1 MYFSAQL
8 LLLDMIFL
16 TLSRK
21 PGKNLVNALSFVY
34 IFYDLS
40 LSTRLIKLLRFKLNQ
55 ITRKRSGSTRLTTL
69 LRWEIF
75 ILPTRK
81 PWLNQAYH
89 ASDVEIVNQISQKT
103 LVKPG
108 LPGFWGGKFQPGLPG
123 KPGNTRL
130 TKHFWLRFLSR
141 DLSYQTFVVNYNL
154 AIIQDNKEILGLPW
168 KPGKTRL
175 SVLVDSCQKPGKS
188 GSTRVYQAHQAFNQT
203 FGARAEIHT
212 VVVFLCVLASSWNSP
227 GAYVRNIASVG
238 SSGWKQATALE
249 VSRRKK
255 NLVASFVTR
264 AEAFFFGGG
273 GGKKLA

>member
-8 LLLDMIFL
+8 LLFDMIFL

-81 PWLNQAYH
+81 PWLNQAY
-89 ASDVEIVNQISQKT
+89 QKT

-130 TKHFWLRFLSR
+130 TKHFWLGFLSR
-141 DLSYQTFVVNYNL
+141 DLSYQTFMVNYNQAYL
-154 AIIQDNKEILGLPW
+154 ESLV
-168 KPGKTRL
+168 KPGSTRL

-188 GSTRVYQAHQAFNQT
+188 GSTRVYRAHQAFNQT

-227 GAYVRNIASVG
+227 GAYVRNIAPVG
-238 SSGWKQATALE
+238 SSCWK
-249 VSRRKK
+249 
-255 NLVASFVTR
+255 
-264 AEAFFFGGG
+264 
-273 GGKKLA
+273 

>member
-1 MYFSAQL
+1 MFCPLFTYF
-8 LLLDMIFL
+8 I
-16 TLSRK
+16 
-21 PGKNLVNALSFVY
+21 
-34 IFYDLS
+34 ILS

-55 ITRKRSGSTRLTTL
+55 ITRKRSGRTKLTTL

-141 DLSYQTFVVNYNL
+141 DLSYQTFMVNYNQAYL
-154 AIIQDNKEILGLPW
+154 ESLV
-168 KPGKTRL
+168 KPGSTRL
-175 SVLVDSCQKPGKS
+175 SVLVDNNIVKSLVSLVQPGF
-188 GSTRVYQAHQAFNQT
+188 TRLTRLLTRLLVQGRAFWTISFTPLKLLSPYILFGFT
-203 FGARAEIHT
+203 FLIIFQNKEYLREKIKNTEDWGIP
-212 VVVFLCVLASSWNSP
+212 S
-227 GAYVRNIASVG
+227 RNHRS
-238 SSGWKQATALE
+238 
-249 VSRRKK
+249 
-255 NLVASFVTR
+255 
-264 AEAFFFGGG
+264 
-273 GGKKLA
+273 

>member
-8 LLLDMIFL
+8 LLFDMIFL
-16 TLSRK
+16 TLSRE

-141 DLSYQTFVVNYNL
+141 DLSYQTFMVNYNQAYL
-154 AIIQDNKEILGLPW
+154 ESLV
-168 KPGKTRL
+168 KPGSTRL
-175 SVLVDSCQKPGKS
+175 SILVDNCQKPGKS
-188 GSTRVYQAHQAFNQT
+188 GSTRVYQAHQAFSQT

-212 VVVFLCVLASSWNSP
+212 VVFFLCVLASSWNSP
-227 GAYVRNIASVG
+227 GAYVRNIAPVG
-238 SSGWKQATALE
+238 SSCWK
-249 VSRRKK
+249 
-255 NLVASFVTR
+255 
-264 AEAFFFGGG
+264 
-273 GGKKLA
+273 

>member
-130 TKHFWLRFLSR
+130 TKHFWLGFLSR
-141 DLSYQTFVVNYNL
+141 DLSYQTFMVNYNQAYL
-154 AIIQDNKEILGLPW
+154 ESLV
-168 KPGKTRL
+168 KPGSTRL
-175 SVLVDSCQKPGKS
+175 SVLVDNNIVKSLVSLVQPGFTRLTRLLTRLLVQGQKFTQLLS
-188 GSTRVYQAHQAFNQT
+188 FSAFW
-203 FGARAEIHT
+203 RRREIVQEHM
-212 VVVFLCVLASSWNSP
+212 
-227 GAYVRNIASVG
+227 
-238 SSGWKQATALE
+238 
-249 VSRRKK
+249 
-255 NLVASFVTR
+255 
-264 AEAFFFGGG
+264 
-273 GGKKLA
+273 